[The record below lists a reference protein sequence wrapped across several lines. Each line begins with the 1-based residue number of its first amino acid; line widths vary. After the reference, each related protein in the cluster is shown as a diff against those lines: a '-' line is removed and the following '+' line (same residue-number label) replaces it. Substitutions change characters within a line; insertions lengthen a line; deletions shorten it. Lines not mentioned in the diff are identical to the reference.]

1 LNASLIG
8 ALRRNILLPA
18 LAIMFA
24 LVVGALVMS
33 IAGYSPAK
41 AYAALWESAFGS
53 KSYFADTLIKTT
65 PLLLTG
71 LGVSFA
77 FRASVFNIGA
87 EGQLHIGALIVAWLG
102 VALGNLP
109 MVVLLPLVLLF
120 GALGGGVWGAFAGW
134 LKAKLDVSEVIT
146 TIMLNYIAIRLVGFC
161 VHGPLKEQIG
171 RFPQSDRI
179 VEAARMPIILQGTR
193 LHLGFVIAVVLAIIL
208 YYVLFRTPFGYEIR
222 AVGLNPM
229 AAKAQGVNVTNRI
242 IMTMF
247 LSGALAGLAGAVEMS
262 AVSQRLYE
270 QFSPGYG
277 YDAIAVSLV
286 AKNNPV
292 GVVFSAFLFGVLRTG
307 SNMMQRAA
315 NVSAVFVYVFQAL
328 VVFFV
333 ATFGSY
339 GVEIAAFLRQKLIRN
354 CEAKVAGGGI
364 KDE

>member
-1 LNASLIG
+1 
-8 ALRRNILLPA
+8 
-18 LAIMFA
+18 
-24 LVVGALVMS
+24 MS
-33 IAGYSPAK
+33 VAGYSPTK
-41 AYAALWESAFGS
+41 AYTALWESAFGS
-53 KSYFADTLIKTT
+53 RSYFADTLIKTT

-71 LGVSFA
+71 LGVAFA

-102 VALGNLP
+102 VALDGLP
-109 MVVLLPLVLLF
+109 MAVLLPLVLLL
-120 GALGGGVWGAFAGW
+120 GALGGGVFAAFAGW
-134 LKAKLDVSEVIT
+134 LKARLGVSEVIT

-161 VHGPLKEQIG
+161 VHGPLKEQVG

-179 VEAARMPIILQGTR
+179 VEAARMPIVLPGTR
-193 LHLGFVIAVVLAIIL
+193 LHLGFVIAVVLAVCL
-208 YYVLFRTPFGYEIR
+208 YYVLFRTPFGYEVR
-222 AVGLNPM
+222 AVGLNPT
-229 AAKAQGVNVTNRI
+229 AAKAQGINITTRI
-242 IMTMF
+242 VMTMF
-247 LSGALAGLAGAVEMS
+247 LSGTLAGLAGAVEMS

-286 AKNNPV
+286 AKNNPA
-292 GVVFSAFLFGVLRTG
+292 GVIFSAFLFGILRTG

-339 GVEIAAFLRQKLIRN
+339 GVEVATFLRQRLVRR
-354 CEAKVAGGGI
+354 CETKVTEGGVG
-364 KDE
+364 DD